1 MQTNREEFERLV
13 LEQLDFLYRVALRL
27 ARDSHQAEDLVQ
39 EACFRAIRSR
49 ESFQMSPGGIRP
61 WLVQILRNAF
71 LTRAGRE
78 SRQPR
83 LAEDEALE
91 AAAGP
96 ANDTAQSDFRLPV
109 SEYMDQELARAVQ
122 TLPEE
127 YRTVLM
133 LWALED
139 FSYQEIADALKIP
152 IGTVMSRLH
161 RARAK
166 LTEQL
171 KDFAKREGI
180 RRE

>member
-1 MQTNREEFERLV
+1 MQTDRAEFERLI
-13 LEQLDFLYRVALRL
+13 LEQLDFLYRVALKL
-27 ARDSHQAEDLVQ
+27 AHDTNQAEDLVQ
-39 EACFRAIRSR
+39 EACYRAIRSR
-49 ESFQMSPGGIRP
+49 ESFQMSPAGIRP

-71 LTRAGRE
+71 LTRATRE

-91 AAAGP
+91 SAAGP
-96 ANDTAQSDFRLPV
+96 VPASPPELSFHIG
-109 SEYMDQELARAVQ
+109 EHMDQEVARAVQ
-122 TLPEE
+122 ALPEE

-161 RARAK
+161 RARSK
-166 LTEQL
+166 LTQQL
-171 KDFAKREGI
+171 QDYAKREGI